1 MIVCILNS
9 PEFTKLKFTLVWI
22 YPNQHSKSGFLLAQ
36 MHSGQ
41 TLRDPNLEG
50 PQNQFGHTGGGLSIP
65 KDPGLS

>member
-22 YPNQHSKSGFLLAQ
+22 YPNQHSRSGFLMAQAQ

-41 TLRDPNLEG
+41 ALRDPMFFFSESG
-50 PQNQFGHTGGGLSIP
+50 RP
-65 KDPGLS
+65 